1 MIKSRTI
8 QDQDREF
15 RIWAEILSSGQ
26 DICVVICGGDR
37 PHIGSVALAS
47 MAESPHDPRKRS
59 ATPSVIT
66 VPGHKEYNLALS
78 AAEQLSKALD
88 RTVVVS
94 VGIHIEGI
102 TPELITK
109 VEEEFHLL
117 VADLVDAI
125 PNISSQARTSQ
136 SLDSQQE
143 E

>member
-1 MIKSRTI
+1 
-8 QDQDREF
+8 
-15 RIWAEILSSGQ
+15 
-26 DICVVICGGDR
+26 
-37 PHIGSVALAS
+37 
-47 MAESPHDPRKRS
+47 
-59 ATPSVIT
+59 
-66 VPGHKEYNLALS
+66 
-78 AAEQLSKALD
+78 LSKALD